1 MSAVDMDGNAADGLQ
16 SFPTASLS
24 LEASGIGIYSAGPLS
39 MPRQRRPSIA
49 SSFHS
54 VASSTQSQWFA
65 DSPGTSAED
74 QNAYAPCPRGA
85 LTPGGDADGFL
96 VAVPGSASAVVRWA
110 DLVTLL
116 LDPATTARLPAG
128 HLVLEIAEGIAAH
141 LKRDPGAFPFA
152 TSPDRDQ
159 FGPSPGQLSGS
170 PSRGIFPPA
179 LLYNNLGGDQ
189 GGDLPRPHALSAFPT
204 FSESS
209 SAPAVQDALPPYS
222 TACVNPVHTVGY
234 GEPGLPSMDDSA
246 ALLPTPPNYL
256 QDSGP
261 FAAFS
266 SGGTLTRSF
275 SGQAGLPAPAS
286 GRPSSIR
293 SEGASISSRRGAS
306 RQSSGQSPYRRPPLI
321 QTAHLSASSLHEYA
335 GAMASHEHARYVA
348 HPEDGDEPAT
358 AVPAEMSRLTIS
370 RRPGHAANRRSLKPL
385 NRDEEVYVWSYTR
398 HSLTKLDARARPR
411 TNGEEILVFPPGSY
425 CKVIVDE
432 TEALP
437 CDTRNRVNE
446 WLRGQNC
453 VEGCSFRF
461 EGKRPSVIRQH
472 VTTCKSRAQ
481 VLHIDP
487 LKRFCQL
494 QLDAQTRESRIRTSA
509 KMSLRIKAPK
519 ADDDDAGDRSSIFS
533 FESYE
538 SSGGGGGDSR
548 RTSWYT
554 NDYASETENS
564 FVDGHEEDLTMTDSE
579 AGPAPQAHGGE
590 EPSVWHPHAGLAA
603 HTAWSGHGGPVGGLP
618 IKQEMPHSLPSALE
632 NRDAMVGG
640 SSSFLSF
647 ED

>member
-116 LDPATTARLPAG
+116 LDRESHGWCDLRLALPSACSCSISTSRSRDDC
-128 HLVLEIAEGIAAH
+128 EIARGTSRAGNGRGDRRCVRYGKPITLILLTLRTGSAH
-141 LKRDPGAFPFA
+141 LERDPGAFPFA

-204 FSESS
+204 LSESS

-411 TNGEEILVFPPGSY
+411 TNGEEILVFPPGSCECQY
-425 CKVIVDE
+425 CGAWTV
-432 TEALP
+432 LSSSW
-437 CDTRNRVNE
+437 CDTALQIARSSSTRPRRCRAIRATGSMSGCADRTAS
-446 WLRGQNC
+446 RGAA
-453 VEGCSFRF
+453 SA
-461 EGKRPSVIRQH
+461 
-472 VTTCKSRAQ
+472 SRA
-481 VLHIDP
+481 
-487 LKRFCQL
+487 R
-494 QLDAQTRESRIRTSA
+494 
-509 KMSLRIKAPK
+509 
-519 ADDDDAGDRSSIFS
+519 
-533 FESYE
+533 
-538 SSGGGGGDSR
+538 
-548 RTSWYT
+548 
-554 NDYASETENS
+554 
-564 FVDGHEEDLTMTDSE
+564 
-579 AGPAPQAHGGE
+579 
-590 EPSVWHPHAGLAA
+590 
-603 HTAWSGHGGPVGGLP
+603 
-618 IKQEMPHSLPSALE
+618 
-632 NRDAMVGG
+632 
-640 SSSFLSF
+640 
-647 ED
+647 